1 MEYIQGSINIQ
12 GYSEGGNSV
21 NCITDL
27 SIYNQTKTKDT
38 AAIKRPD
45 LYFSSR
51 KKNLDVE
58 IKEVIVPELI
68 TKYEIDQLDKTLSDC
83 RLLMVQCLRYILIHT

>member
-1 MEYIQGSINIQ
+1 MPSIDYEQ
-12 GYSEGGNSV
+12 A
-21 NCITDL
+21 L

-68 TKYEIDQLDKTLSDC
+68 TKYEIDQLDRFFAKD
-83 RLLMVQCLRYILIHT
+83 IHR